1 MTDKEFHEAPDGGV
15 PYILR
20 SGQRDDP
27 LHIMMLH
34 GWTGDERLMWVL
46 ETVLPANA
54 PIVSLRG
61 LFPVDNAGFQWTDR
75 PASLQINMQDFS
87 AALEAV
93 KATLS
98 DLGNRSEFNSDRLV
112 LMGFSQGSALSFA
125 LAEGLEVTPKGL
137 ISLAGFLP
145 DGSTNRIAT
154 TPIFWGHGIRD
165 DHVPIARAR
174 EDVRK
179 LESAGAK
186 IQYCEADVGH
196 KLGVECT
203 RGLQT
208 WLRKLGDDR

>member
-1 MTDKEFHEAPDGGV
+1 VTDKEFHEAPEGGV

-27 LHIMMLH
+27 LHIIMLH
-34 GWTGDERLMWVL
+34 GWTGDERVMWVL
-46 ETVLPANA
+46 ETVLPASA

-61 LFPVDNAGFQWTDR
+61 LFPVDNAGFQWTNR
-75 PASLQINMQDFS
+75 PASLQISMQDFS
-87 AALEAV
+87 AALGAV
-93 KATLS
+93 QATLS
-98 DLGNRSEFNSDRLV
+98 DLVKRSAFNSERLV
-112 LMGFSQGSALSFA
+112 LMGFSQGAALSFA
-125 LAEGLEVTPKGL
+125 LAEGLEDAPKGL

-145 DGSTNRIAT
+145 DGPTNRIAR

-165 DHVPIARAR
+165 NHVPIARAR

-179 LESAGAK
+179 LKSSGAK

-208 WLRKLGDDR
+208 WLSELGDDR